1 MCQPVKKALG
11 IDRTTKNQ
19 QRDAAE
25 AQARAAAEQRAAAEE
40 AKQQAIQER
49 AQVKAGDVQEAITER
64 TTSKGRA
71 GGGGRRGRSMLQRSA
86 MGGAGFLGR
95 FNR

>member
-1 MCQPVKKALG
+1 MCQPVKKAFG
-11 IDRTTKNQ
+11 VDSTTKNQ

-25 AQARAAAEQRAAAEE
+25 AQARAAAEQRRAAEE
-40 AKQQAIQER
+40 AKQEAIRER
-49 AQVKAGDVQEAITER
+49 AQIKAGDIEEAITGRSTER
-64 TTSKGRA
+64 GRA
-71 GGGGRRGRSMLQRSA
+71 GGTGRSGRSMLQRSA

>member
-71 GGGGRRGRSMLQRSA
+71 GGSGRRGRSMLQRSA

>member
-11 IDRTTKNQ
+11 VDSTTKNK

-25 AQARAAAEQRAAAEE
+25 AQARAAAEQRKAAEE
-40 AKQQAIQER
+40 AKQEAIRER
-49 AQVKAGDVQEAITER
+49 AQIKAGDIEEAITGRSTER
-64 TTSKGRA
+64 GRA
-71 GGGGRRGRSMLQRSA
+71 GGTGGSGRSMLQRSA